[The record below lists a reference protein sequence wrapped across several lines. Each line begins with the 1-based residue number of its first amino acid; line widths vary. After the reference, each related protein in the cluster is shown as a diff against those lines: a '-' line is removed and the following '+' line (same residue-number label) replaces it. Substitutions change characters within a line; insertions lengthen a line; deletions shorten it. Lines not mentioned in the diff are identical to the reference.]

1 MLSKENNTIISNLQ
15 KLIVSEKT
23 SPYVFRTRLERIL
36 YEINHNSILFKNIKI
51 INLYDSI
58 MIKLKCLSDQS
69 NQTPDGT
76 LNSYLFLKNDLNELL
91 NELLKYQV
99 V

>member
-1 MLSKENNTIISNLQ
+1 MFGKGNYTITSNLQ
-15 KLIVSEKT
+15 KLLVSEKA

-36 YEINHNSILFKNIKI
+36 YELEHDLIFSENIKV
-51 INLYDSI
+51 INLCSSI
-58 MIKLKCLSDQS
+58 KMKLKCLSDQS

-91 NELLKYQV
+91 SELL
-99 V
+99 